1 VAAARY
7 KVYDCFADKYLH
19 NFFMGMSYHI
29 KMKAEKKFKNNT
41 GGKMKRRLV
50 YSLGVLIVLALMA
63 FTGNTYAIMNS
74 GGNMGTPGGA
84 GGTVPSSGM
93 MSTMAMPTSQMMFSS
108 GPTTD
113 PVIGSGPQDT
123 MPMGVGSVAVGG
135 DMLTIHAE
143 VGQFQ
148 MPMDM
153 YFALYAPSVDPFNI
167 YLMNQE
173 GDLQPVSMGMSPW
186 ITGVTSIDQMP
197 FGANI
202 PTSMFP
208 KGTYSLG
215 LMATPAGSNMAS
227 YYLWMTNFVIQ

>member
-1 VAAARY
+1 
-7 KVYDCFADKYLH
+7 
-19 NFFMGMSYHI
+19 
-29 KMKAEKKFKNNT
+29 
-41 GGKMKRRLV
+41 MKRRLV
-50 YSLGVLIVLALMA
+50 YTLGVLIVLALMA

-74 GGNMGTPGGA
+74 GGAMGTLSGG
-84 GGTVPSSGM
+84 GETGLSSGM
-93 MSTMAMPTSQMMFSS
+93 MSTMPMPTSQMMFSS

-143 VGQFQ
+143 VGQFE

-167 YLMNQE
+167 YLLDQQ
-173 GDLQPVSMGMSPW
+173 GGLQPASMGMTPW
-186 ITGVTSIDQMP
+186 ISGLTSIDEMP

-202 PTSMFP
+202 PTSMLP
-208 KGTYSLG
+208 KGTYYLG
-215 LMATPAGSNMAS
+215 LMATPAGGNMAT

>member
-1 VAAARY
+1 
-7 KVYDCFADKYLH
+7 
-19 NFFMGMSYHI
+19 MSYHSNI
-29 KMKAEKKFKNNT
+29 NNI

-50 YSLGVLIVLALMA
+50 YTLGVLIVLALMA

-74 GGNMGTPGGA
+74 GGAMGTLSGV
-84 GGTVPSSGM
+84 GGTGLSSGM
-93 MSTMAMPTSQMMFSS
+93 MSTMPMPTSQMMFSS

-143 VGQFQ
+143 VGQFE

-167 YLMNQE
+167 YLLDQQ
-173 GDLQPVSMGMSPW
+173 GGLQPASMGMTPW
-186 ITGVTSIDQMP
+186 MSGLTSIDEMP

-202 PTSMFP
+202 PTSMLP
-208 KGTYSLG
+208 KGTYYLG
-215 LMATPAGSNMAS
+215 LMATPAGGNMAT
-227 YYLWMTNFVIQ
+227 YYLWMTNFLIQ